1 MKKNYEIIYK
11 SLEKN
16 KEYESTIEKVVN
28 ECFKT
33 EKLDK
38 TNLYMSITLTNPEEI
53 ERINKQYRSIDRPTD
68 VLSFPMFEKEELENF
83 ISKNSNITDVNE
95 QADILGDI
103 VISIPKV
110 YEQAK
115 EYNHSFERELA
126 YMVVHGFYHLMGYD
140 HIEEEDKKKMRK
152 KEEQVLS
159 NLGISR
165 EQEEDNVYR
174 KRKKIEPEI
183 LENIESKKK
192 NEEET
197 KNSNF
202 NSVEKSNTVRNT
214 KKEKN
219 KKNADQSIKNNK
231 FQSVDE
237 LESLADDLIKEQS
250 IKANKNKTKRENRK
264 AEFDAAVDTQELEE
278 KAMQAHIEEQD
289 KQNKD
294 TKNKNFTDA
303 WKNAING
310 IIYATTTQ
318 RNIKIQLVIAVLVVI
333 ISLFFDLSRA
343 EFLCFLF
350 TIILILFAEMCN
362 TAIETVV
369 DLYVDVYHPKAK
381 VAKDVAAGGVV
392 ITTINAIIVG
402 YFLFFDKISDV
413 GIGLIQNIANSPVHL
428 AFTAVIIVIIALLA
442 LIAIARTNK
451 YRGINRKFIPSGYA
465 GLAFAANTIIWL
477 ITDNIVIITLSLVLA
492 ILVST
497 SRIEAKAHKTSE
509 VIFSACL
516 GIILILIIYGVTS
529 CITPLPMG

>member
-140 HIEEEDKKKMRK
+140 HMEEEDKAQMRA
-152 KEEQVLS
+152 KEELVLGK
-159 NLGISR
+159 LGITR
-165 EQEEDNVYR
+165 DEEPEPETSETEKMEEKIDEEL
-174 KRKKIEPEI
+174 KKID
-183 LENIESKKK
+183 NDQKKSKEK
-192 NEEET
+192 T
-197 KNSNF
+197 TNSNF
-202 NSVEKSNTVRNT
+202 
-214 KKEKN
+214 
-219 KKNADQSIKNNK
+219 
-231 FQSVDE
+231 
-237 LESLADDLIKEQS
+237 L
-250 IKANKNKTKRENRK
+250 
-264 AEFDAAVDTQELEE
+264 
-278 KAMQAHIEEQD
+278 
-289 KQNKD
+289 
-294 TKNKNFTDA
+294 DA
-303 WKNAING
+303 WKNAVNG

-318 RNIKIQLVIAVLVVI
+318 RNVKIQLVIAVAVVI
-333 ISLFFDLSRA
+333 VSLFFDLNRA

-381 VAKDVAAGGVV
+381 IAKDVAAGGVV
-392 ITTINAIIVG
+392 ITAINAIIVA
-402 YFLFFDKISDV
+402 YFLFFDKISD
-413 GIGLIQNIANSPVHL
+413 IGLNFIENVVNSPIHL
-428 AFTAVIIVIIALLA
+428 AFSALVIVVVAIVA
-442 LIAIARTNK
+442 LIATASTNK
-451 YRGINRKFIPSGYA
+451 HRGLNRKFMPSGFTTF
-465 GLAFAANTIIWL
+465 AFAINTIIWL
-477 ITDNIVIITLSLVLA
+477 LAKNNVVILTLSLVLA
-492 ILVST
+492 ILVSA
-497 SRIEAKAHKTSE
+497 SRIEAKAHKVSE
-509 VIFSACL
+509 VVFSACF
-516 GIILILIIYGVTS
+516 GIISILLIYGIALAIV
-529 CITPLPMG
+529 